1 MGREVWDEGGKVEE
15 KKTSHLPVEFKGPVQ
30 SSHFPI
36 FGKTVTVTGHWGFEN
51 SPNRNQTSGNWLRAV
66 RLPLYNWL

>member
-30 SSHFPI
+30 SGHFPI
-36 FGKTVTVTGHWGFEN
+36 FGKTMTMTGH
-51 SPNRNQTSGNWLRAV
+51 
-66 RLPLYNWL
+66 